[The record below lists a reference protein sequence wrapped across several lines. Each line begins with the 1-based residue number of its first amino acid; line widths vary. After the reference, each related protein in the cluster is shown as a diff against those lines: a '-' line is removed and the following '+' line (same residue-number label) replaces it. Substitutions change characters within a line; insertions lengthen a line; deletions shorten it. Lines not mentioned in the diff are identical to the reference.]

1 MIGASLPCL
10 EFDLVGVCDFGET
23 MGDEGPREWRCG
35 VCGSW
40 AFDVSSSMLMLMSS
54 SAGVNT
60 VDGTATEG
68 PKGGLRNSFS
78 SSSEESAGVSVGV

>member
-1 MIGASLPCL
+1 M
-10 EFDLVGVCDFGET
+10 GVWDFGET
-23 MGDEGPREWRCG
+23 IGDEGPREWRWG
-35 VCGSW
+35 VCGFW
-40 AFDVSSSMLMLMSS
+40 ASGVSSSMPMLMSS

-68 PKGGLRNSFS
+68 PNGGLRISLS